1 MSNLQKV
8 VDNKI
13 EDLKIFSDKGLEL
26 GDRLSVLVTEEK
38 KEDELNDDDLEL
50 LFDIKLLNNVITNKI
65 ISILELKYL
74 SEEMSED
81 LNLDEFV
88 KIPNVIEFETTYKNF
103 KENQNFYIISEG
115 TLKRNKNLTEEHFKN
130 FKKEIEGAN

>member
-1 MSNLQKV
+1 MVIASISTEIHKIFKISLIK
-8 VDNKI
+8 NKI
-13 EDLKIFSDKGLEL
+13 EINSYIDANPNKM
-26 GDRLSVLVTEEK
+26 
-38 KEDELNDDDLEL
+38 
-50 LFDIKLLNNVITNKI
+50 TN
-65 ISILELKYL
+65 EGKYL

-130 FKKEIEGAN
+130 FKKEIEGSNYATLFLRL

>member
-1 MSNLQKV
+1 MSFLQKV
-8 VDNKI
+8 VDEKV

-103 KENQNFYIISEG
+103 KENHI
-115 TLKRNKNLTEEHFKN
+115 
-130 FKKEIEGAN
+130 KEIADKYKNQIPIQLYNALYNYKVEITD